1 MEIISLLLN
10 KSRMYWEE
18 VLSKCDRAG
27 FVHTD
32 WKVKL
37 AVDVEQICF

>member
-1 MEIISLLLN
+1 MISLLLN
-10 KSRMYWEE
+10 KSRMCWEE
-18 VLSKCDRAG
+18 VFSKRGRAG

-37 AVDVEQICF
+37 AVDVEQTWF